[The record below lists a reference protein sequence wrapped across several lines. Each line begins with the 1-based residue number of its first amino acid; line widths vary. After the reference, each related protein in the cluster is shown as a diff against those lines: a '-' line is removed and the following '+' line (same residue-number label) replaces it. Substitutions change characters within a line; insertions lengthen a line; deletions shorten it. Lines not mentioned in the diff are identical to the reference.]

1 MTLGEFLSQF
11 APANQPSS
19 REPYMTRQGE
29 MRQYLRDPSGNPGAM
44 SGLPVN
50 RYNALPLPNRGD
62 PLVSGRPRLA
72 PLQERPIPPRYRQR
86 GPQDPAPVFPFG
98 PDFTRVQID
107 PGAPAM
113 DMAPRMRFS
122 ELQDARNGSLAGFLG
137 LGQAQAAGAPPPVWT
152 QPADGVVTENSLP
165 PGAPPIQRGLEPP
178 SAPLQPPTPY
188 LSNLDPDWIEARR
201 LAREEANRRRYR
213 NGR

>member
-62 PLVSGRPRLA
+62 PLVPNRPRLE
-72 PLQERPIPPRYRQR
+72 PLRERPVPPRYRQR

-107 PGAPAM
+107 PGSPGIAL
-113 DMAPRMRFS
+113 APRMRFS
-122 ELQDARNGSLAGFLG
+122 DLQDSRYDSLPQFLG
-137 LGQAQAAGAPPPVWT
+137 LNQADAAPILPDWT
-152 QPADGVVTENSLP
+152 QPPEAEITDLGLLP
-165 PGAPPIQRGLEPP
+165 GQEAPRRGLEPP
-178 SAPLQPPTPY
+178 SAPLQPPAPY